1 MTRQERRKRRQQRR
15 RARILL
21 VLLAIL
27 VVIIVL
33 RIPSAPDADPP
44 PADTEEAAQEIT
56 LPPAVLTFEAAAQE
70 TPEVTQTPEIAEETP
85 PVSRYAGLDI
95 SDHDIEIL
103 AALVY
108 HEARGEC
115 FDGQV
120 AVIEVVLNRCLSE
133 YAYFP
138 DTVEEVVFQK
148 MGEMWQFSPA
158 PYLWTAEPD
167 ATQYAAVH
175 AAIYNIENVLPVNT
189 VFFSGAP
196 YNDNIVAI
204 IGNHYFCSVE
214 EVTQ

>member
-1 MTRQERRKRRQQRR
+1 MRN

-21 VLLAIL
+21 ALL
-27 VVIIVL
+27 VVLAVIVAL
-33 RIPSAPDADPP
+33 RIPQEPEAGTTLASAIEAERETTPP
-44 PADTEEAAQEIT
+44 SVTMT
-56 LPPAVLTFEAAAQE
+56 LETAAQE
-70 TPEVTQTPEIAEETP
+70 TPELSTQETAVAEETP
-85 PVSRYAGLDI
+85 PVSRYEGLDI

-120 AVIEVVLNRCLSE
+120 AVVEVVLNRCISE

-148 MGEMWQFSPA
+148 TGGTWQFSPA

-167 ATQYAAVH
+167 ATQYDAVH
-175 AAIYNIENVLPVNT
+175 TAINGADNVLPVNT

-196 YNDNIVAI
+196 YNDNIIAI